1 MGRCGHFRA
10 REVIVIAQ
18 REGERE
24 KEERERKGE
33 RERSLLGF
41 SPMA

>member
-24 KEERERKGE
+24 KEERER
-33 RERSLLGF
+33 ERSLLGF